1 MQFVKMHGAGNDF
14 VVLNCLNKEVPEA
27 LLPGLSRDICDRRFG
42 IGGDGII
49 LVLPSRSATFK
60 MRMLN
65 PDGSEAEM
73 CGNGIRCFGKYV
85 FDHQLTPE
93 TGITVETL
101 AGVKTLKMAAVQG
114 RVKTVKVDMGS
125 PEFRREVIP
134 MKGTGSSEPV
144 IGEVLRVAGRKLEAT
159 CLSMG
164 NPHCVIFAENLET
177 FPVEKIGP
185 QIENHRLFPQRTNVP
200 MVQVLNKGEIR
211 VRVWERGAGETLAC
225 GTGACAA
232 AVASSLNG
240 YTGREVLV
248 HLAGGDLR
256 IDWTGDNRILMEG
269 PAEQVFTGEYPVDI

>member
-1 MQFVKMHGAGNDF
+1 MHGAGNDF
-14 VVLNCLNKEVPEA
+14 VVFNCLNTEVPEA

-42 IGGDGII
+42 VGGDGII
-49 LVLPSRSATFK
+49 LVLPSRIASFK

-85 FDHQLTPE
+85 FDHGLASDTS
-93 TGITVETL
+93 ITVETL
-101 AGVKTLKMAAVQG
+101 AGIKSLKMNASQG
-114 RVKTVKVDMGS
+114 RVQTVKVDMGG
-125 PEFRREVIP
+125 PEFRRDRIP
-134 MKGTGSSEPV
+134 MKGPGGSEPV

-164 NPHCVIFAENLET
+164 NPHCVIFAENLDT

-185 QIENHRLFPQRTNVP
+185 QIEHHRLFPQRTNVP

-232 AVASSLNG
+232 AVASSLNS

-256 IDWTGDNRILMEG
+256 IEWTGDNRILMEG
-269 PAEQVFTGEYPVDI
+269 PAAQVFTGEYPVNL

>member
-27 LLPGLSRDICDRRFG
+27 LLPGLSRDMCDRRFG

-49 LVLPSRSATFK
+49 LVLPSRSAAFK

-85 FDHQLTPE
+85 FDHQLTPD
-93 TGITVETL
+93 TTITVETL
-101 AGVKTLKMAAVQG
+101 AGVKTLKMNTQHG
-114 RVKTVKVDMGS
+114 RVQTVKVDMGS
-125 PEFRREVIP
+125 PEFRREMIP
-134 MKGTGSSEPV
+134 MKGAGNSEPV
-144 IGEVLRVAGRKLEAT
+144 IGEVLRVSGRKLEAT

-164 NPHCVIFAENLET
+164 NPHCVIFADNLDT

-240 YTGREVLV
+240 FTGREVLV

-269 PAEQVFTGEYPVDI
+269 PAEQVFTGEFPVNI